1 MVYTYKIVY
10 YIKVER
16 RRILLYVK
24 KLRLLRLLSKLKKK
38 KNKNKAYI
46 GFIFSLLDTFPVLVY
61 LFASLLYCYQFLHV
75 VGAMRPRKE

>member
-1 MVYTYKIVY
+1 MGYTYKIVY
-10 YIKVER
+10 HIKVER
-16 RRILLYVK
+16 RRILFYVK
-24 KLRLLRLLSKLKKK
+24 KLRLLRLLSKL

-61 LFASLLYCYQFLHV
+61 LFASLLYYYQFLHV